1 MLARLFVAFVFA
13 LPIGVA
19 EAASI
24 TVNEAAAH
32 VGEYATVC
40 GQVASTNY
48 ASQANGQPTFLDM
61 GRAYPNQLF
70 TVVIFGSDRG
80 KFGSPEVSFR
90 GKAICVTGEIQPYQG
105 KPEIILHDP
114 NDLTSQ

>member
-1 MLARLFVAFVFA
+1 MLARLLVALTIA
-13 LPIGVA
+13 LPVGVA
-19 EAASI
+19 DAASI
-24 TVNEAAAH
+24 SVNEAAAH

-80 KFGSPEVSFR
+80 KFGSPEASFQ
-90 GKAICVTGEIQPYQG
+90 GKAICVTGEIRPYRG
-105 KPEIILHDP
+105 KPEIVLHDP
-114 NDLTSQ
+114 SDLTSQ